1 MKNLTTFEALIVNQ
15 KLLAAADHDVK
26 RNDPTE
32 SPENYYQDGEL
43 TSAQADALHASRIR
57 LVATLAKKVKELNAT
72 LNRNYHRENS

>member
-26 RNDPTE
+26 HNE

-57 LVATLAKKVKELNAT
+57 LVATLTKKVKELNAT

>member
-26 RNDPTE
+26 RNE

-72 LNRNYHRENS
+72 LNRDYHRENS

>member
-15 KLLAAADHDVK
+15 KLLAAADQDVK
-26 RNDPTE
+26 RNE

-57 LVATLAKKVKELNAT
+57 LVATLAKKVRDLNAT